1 MTSQFNAKAARA
13 KRPCP
18 LWVDAF
24 QRDTQHLGADEVG
37 AYMLILMAMWTRE
50 SCDFPD
56 DDRRL
61 AQVARVSLRLWTSR
75 IGPVVK
81 AFFKSAD
88 GVVTSKRLRE
98 EATYVEREVQNQ
110 SDRKR
115 GTYAKPT
122 VSSVA
127 SKENDENSDK
137 SLKYNDQASTVDD
150 PQDGPRHYPS
160 QQPNIYG
167 GGGVARACEREAD
180 PPRADDLIWRILHV
194 IGFDRGQ
201 IIPKYWTTPDAPL
214 IVQRWRDD
222 LGLTDDQIVEVSRLN
237 AAQHSEPARG
247 PKILVPAMQAYAAA
261 LHAPRLDPSTPT
273 PNQNPG
279 GKNDRHAERRAFDST
294 IHQLAD
300 GIAAGTVHIDD
311 SSRDPWEYARR
322 NGASGNPADGE
333 HDAGPVFR
341 P

>member
-1 MTSQFNAKAARA
+1 MNAAR
-13 KRPCP
+13 KDNP
-18 LWVDAF
+18 
-24 QRDTQHLGADEVG
+24 
-37 AYMLILMAMWTRE
+37 
-50 SCDFPD
+50 
-56 DDRRL
+56 
-61 AQVARVSLRLWTSR
+61 
-75 IGPVVK
+75 
-81 AFFKSAD
+81 
-88 GVVTSKRLRE
+88 
-98 EATYVEREVQNQ
+98 
-110 SDRKR
+110 
-115 GTYAKPT
+115 
-122 VSSVA
+122 SSIFYW
-127 SKENDENSDK
+127 KDYENDEGLRVSSLAAQGLWMRLLCIAAKADPYGYILINGCDIGVTGAARLGSVSEAEAATLLDELERNGVFSRDRKGRPFSRRMVKDAATRAKNTKNGKKGGNPALSASIGKEKEKSGSVNPPHNPPDK
-137 SLKYNDQASTVDD
+137 APYPLPHSPTV
-150 PQDGPRHYPS
+150 RE
-160 QQPNIYG
+160 G

-201 IIPKYWTTPDAPL
+201 IIPKYWTAPDAPL

-294 IHQLAD
+294 IHKLAD
-300 GIAAGTVHIDD
+300 GIAAGTIDID
-311 SSRDPWEYARR
+311 TRSRDPWEYARR
-322 NGASGNPADGE
+322 SLESGNPADGE